1 VMLKSEPAK
10 VKAKGKAVRVKIDL
24 DKLNKK

>member
-1 VMLKSEPAK
+1 MWKSEPVE